1 MLMKFNGVK
10 LTGKKGGVAVAYE
23 YGKLRGRIIEKFG
36 TSGAFAKAFPMSE
49 RTLSL
54 KMNSKRSWSQKQMA
68 RACELLE
75 IAQHEM
81 SDYFFTQ
88 KV

>member
-1 MLMKFNGVK
+1 M
-10 LTGKKGGVAVAYE
+10 AYD
-23 YGKLRGRIIEKFG
+23 YSKLRGRIIENFG
-36 TSGAFAKAFPMSE
+36 SCAAFAHIFPMSE

-54 KMNSKRSWSQKQMA
+54 KLTCKRSWSQRQIV

-75 IAQHEM
+75 IDQCDMPE
-81 SDYFFTQ
+81 YFFKL

>member
-1 MLMKFNGVK
+1 M
-10 LTGKKGGVAVAYE
+10 AYD
-23 YGKLRGRIIEKFG
+23 YSKLRGRIIEKYG
-36 TSGAFAKAFPMSE
+36 SCAAFAKDFPMSE

-54 KMNSKRSWSQKQMA
+54 KMSSKRSWSQKQIA

-75 IAQHEM
+75 IEQNEM
-81 SDYFFTQ
+81 PEYFFKK